1 MDIFQFVKDKKN
13 INEKEREKLRFSS
26 WRKNF
31 NFNLM
36 QETSVLNISYKS
48 KDKYLILPVLNK
60 ISKVYQDY
68 SGQKKLKKI
77 NSALDYYENQLVIYK
92 EKYDKSMKDA
102 QNFALKYNFP
112 VSQIFAPNDAKVDNS
127 YISFEK
133 ERIDSINS
141 LKIINKQLEE
151 IKNNE
156 LNFNQIFLAES
167 AGSDNKFNSA
177 EIIKELKITKMN
189 LALNKQNLKI
199 KISP

>member
-102 QNFALKYNFP
+102 QNFALKYDFP
-112 VSQIFAPNDAKVDNS
+112 VSQILPNDAKVDNS
-127 YISFEK
+127 YNSFEK
-133 ERIDSINS
+133 EFDSINS

-156 LNFNQIFLAES
+156 LNSNQIIFLAES

-177 EIIKELKITKMN
+177 ELLKN
-189 LALNKQNLKI
+189 
-199 KISP
+199 